1 MLVWIF
7 FVDFKNLSGI
17 ARFQLRTPEQGG
29 PSQGTGRILGILTNL
44 CKAAVTR
51 VSEDGPKSWV
61 PHTCLNGLSLAGG
74 CCGPPLSHEAGTLV
88 RTYIDGTRGLLKH
101 VEAMAQDNT

>member
-7 FVDFKNLSGI
+7 FVDFKNHS
-17 ARFQLRTPEQGG
+17 RFQRRTPEQGG
-29 PSQGTGRILGILTNL
+29 RSQGTGRILGILTNL

-51 VSEDGPKSWV
+51 VSEGGPKSWV

-88 RTYIDGTRGLLKH
+88 RTCSEGARGLLKH